1 MYSRIAFLVIATIL
15 LTATVSIALFN
26 FKAANAQGGSS
37 QNQTGMMSANL
48 TSSIP
53 LNPSLSPKAIISQ
66 VHVSLVNAST
76 TAEKSVGTNA
86 HSISVRF
93 GAANGH
99 LVYVASVYDMN
110 TGTLHG
116 VLVDPGNGKLIA
128 STQIPMMGP
137 GMTGNG
143 SSSHP

>member
-1 MYSRIAFLVIATIL
+1 MFNRIAFLAIATIL
-15 LTATVSIALFN
+15 LTALVSIALFN
-26 FKAANAQGGSS
+26 SKAANAQSSS
-37 QNQTGMMSANL
+37 QNQTGRMSANL
-48 TSSIP
+48 TSSVP
-53 LNPSLSPKAIISQ
+53 LNPSLSPKAILSQ
-66 VHVSLVNAST
+66 VHVSLGNASV

-86 HSISVRF
+86 HSISVRLV
-93 GAANGH
+93 AANGH
-99 LVYVASVYDMN
+99 LAYAVSVYDMK

-143 SSSHP
+143 SSSNP

>member
-1 MYSRIAFLVIATIL
+1 MYNRIAILVIATIL
-15 LTATVSIALFN
+15 LTAIVSIALFN
-26 FKAANAQGGSS
+26 SKAANAQSSS

-86 HSISVRF
+86 HSIAVRL
-93 GAANGH
+93 GTANGH
-99 LVYVASVYDMN
+99 LVYTALVYDMN

-116 VLVDPGNGKLIA
+116 VLVDPGNGKLLA

-143 SSSHP
+143 SSHP